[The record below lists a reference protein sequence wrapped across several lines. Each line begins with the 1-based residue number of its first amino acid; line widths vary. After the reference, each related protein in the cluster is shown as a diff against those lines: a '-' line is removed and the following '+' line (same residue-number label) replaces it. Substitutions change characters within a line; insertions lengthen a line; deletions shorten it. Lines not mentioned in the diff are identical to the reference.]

1 MKKVYLIIAVFAFL
15 GSAFAQE
22 LDGWKLN
29 GQIQLRSEVD
39 GRDFSNATHPFTY
52 ASLRTRLGVEKIFD
66 KKLQFFVQFQDSR
79 VFGEEGNP
87 NTDLMNVDMHQ
98 GFVKFMKPFDWDIN
112 VQAGRFEV
120 VYGTETVS
128 YTHLTLPTSD
138 LV

>member
-22 LDGWKLN
+22 LEGWKLN
-29 GQIQLRSEVD
+29 GQVQLRSEVD
-39 GRDFSNATHPFTY
+39 GRDFSNETHPLTF

-87 NTDLMNVDMHQ
+87 NTDLTNVDMHQ
-98 GFVKFMKPFDWDIN
+98 GFVK
-112 VQAGRFEV
+112 A
-120 VYGTETVS
+120 YETI
-128 YTHLTLPTSD
+128 
-138 LV
+138 